1 MTPGDAPVSFWYMT
15 AAVVNC
21 LRLLT
26 QFIWWAFCFA
36 RDRAGSNIAARI
48 AMIAITTSSSISV
61 KALRPFP
68 EAEPIFRDDSVIRS
82 QKDWFIES
90 IRWNRPFAIA
100 QSDYHKQEGKTDLAE
115 FISYC

>member
-1 MTPGDAPVSFWYMT
+1 
-15 AAVVNC
+15 
-21 LRLLT
+21 
-26 QFIWWAFCFA
+26 
-36 RDRAGSNIAARI
+36 
-48 AMIAITTSSSISV
+48 MIAITTSSSISV

-68 EAEPIFRDDSVIRS
+68 EAEPICRDDSDIRPKLKLSSLKFEAIFMSSDSVIYS